1 MSWVS
6 DFRKFIMR
14 GSVISLAIGVV
25 MGTAFTAIVNSL
37 VDDII
42 MPLIGGLIGVD
53 FTDLTF
59 QLNGVTISYGNF
71 IQALINFLI
80 ISLFIFFTIR
90 WLIRLSTSMG
100 QDAGDLGLE
109 GIVPGDEKPEPE
121 PEPEPE
127 PSEEVALLTEIR
139 DLMKIDA
146 ERPVVRARVV
156 EKTGSQE

>member
-1 MSWVS
+1 
-6 DFRKFIMR
+6 
-14 GSVISLAIGVV
+14 

-42 MPLIGGLIGVD
+42 MPLVGGLIGVD

-80 ISLFIFFTIR
+80 IALFIFFAIR
-90 WLIRLSTSMG
+90 WMIRLSESMG
-100 QDAGDLGLE
+100 MDASGLE
-109 GIVPGDEKPEPE
+109 GIVPDEDKEPE

-127 PSEEVALLTEIR
+127 PSEEVVLLTEIR
-139 DLMKIDA
+139 DLLSK
-146 ERPVVRARVV
+146 
-156 EKTGSQE
+156 